1 MAGSSGLGYDLDHM
15 ESLKED
21 YLKKIRTDSAYPQYR
36 QGVMIITVLSYI
48 AVAIVAIFSV
58 YLITKG
64 AAGVTVG
71 AAQLVGCAIMGL
83 LVIPFQRQAMLMAA
97 DMVDSTLDRNSKSKS

>member
-1 MAGSSGLGYDLDHM
+1 MPKT
-15 ESLKED
+15 LKED
-21 YLKKIRTDSAYPQYR
+21 YLNKIRTDSAYPQYR

-48 AVAIVAIFSV
+48 AVAIIAIFSV
-58 YLITKG
+58 YLMTKG

-83 LVIPFQRQAMLMAA
+83 LVIPFQRQAMLMMA
-97 DMVDSTLDRNSKSKS
+97 DMVDSTLDRNSKS

>member
-1 MAGSSGLGYDLDHM
+1 MAGSLGLGYDLDHM

>member
-15 ESLKED
+15 ESFKED

-48 AVAIVAIFSV
+48 AVAIIAIFSV

>member
-83 LVIPFQRQAMLMAA
+83 LVIPFQRQAMLMMA
-97 DMVDSTLDRNSKSKS
+97 DMVDSTLDRNSKS

>member
-1 MAGSSGLGYDLDHM
+1 MAGSLGLGYDLDHM

-48 AVAIVAIFSV
+48 AVAIIAIFSV